1 MRDSTTP
8 PAWERPTKAIL
19 SFASC
24 DPERRLGLPSGRF
37 TTPSAMSSLLLGVVL
52 MAALYGGA
60 WTLRGTSAGGAAW
73 TLLTGYSG
81 IPIPIALLT
90 CWSAAILIFKSF
102 KISAQR
108 AALRL
113 RFMPEESG
121 FVLTVGTADQV
132 MGTIDAA
139 VDEPRQFLLLNRV
152 LDALRSIRNIGR
164 IGDIDEMLDSAAEA
178 DEAAMDSGYTILR
191 GFIWAIP
198 VLGFLGTIIG
208 LTEAIS
214 QFGGVLNAGDGSVD
228 ILTSQLTLV
237 LAGLSTAFVTTGEGL
252 VAALLIYL
260 AQTFIRRADELLLDD
275 CRQYARRNVVSR
287 VRVAGNES

>member
-1 MRDSTTP
+1 MADTSLP
-8 PAWERPTKAIL
+8 PAWDHPTTPVL

-37 TTPSAMSSLLLGVVL
+37 TTPSALSSLVIGVLG
-52 MAALYGGA
+52 MAAMYGVGWFVRDTRIGA
-60 WTLRGTSAGGAAW
+60 VAW
-73 TLLTGYSG
+73 ELLTGYAG
-81 IPIPIALLT
+81 IPIPIAALS
-90 CWSAAILIFKSF
+90 CWSAAILLVKSF
-102 KISAQR
+102 KIRAQR

-113 RFMPEESG
+113 RFMPEEAG
-121 FVLTVGTADQV
+121 FALTVGSADQV
-132 MGTIDAA
+132 MRTIEAA

-208 LTEAIS
+208 LTDAIS
-214 QFGGVLNAGDGSVD
+214 QFGGVLDASNASVD
-228 ILTSQLTLV
+228 ALTAQLTLV

-260 AQTFIRRADELLLDD
+260 AQTFVRRADELLLDD
-275 CRQYARRNVVSR
+275 CRQYALRNVVSR
-287 VRVAGNES
+287 VRVDGAP

>member
-1 MRDSTTP
+1 
-8 PAWERPTKAIL
+8 
-19 SFASC
+19 
-24 DPERRLGLPSGRF
+24 
-37 TTPSAMSSLLLGVVL
+37 
-52 MAALYGGA
+52 MAALYGSA
-60 WTLRGTSAGGAAW
+60 WTLRGTSAGGTAW

-214 QFGGVLNAGDGSVD
+214 QFGGVLNAGNGSVD
-228 ILTSQLTLV
+228 ALTSQLTLV

-287 VRVAGNES
+287 VRVAGSES

>member
-1 MRDSTTP
+1 MADTSLP
-8 PAWERPTKAIL
+8 PAWDHPTTPVL

-37 TTPSAMSSLLLGVVL
+37 TTPSALSSLVIGVLG
-52 MAALYGGA
+52 MAAMYGVGWFVRDTRIGA
-60 WTLRGTSAGGAAW
+60 VAW
-73 TLLTGYSG
+73 ELLTGYAG
-81 IPIPIALLT
+81 IPIPIAALS
-90 CWSAAILIFKSF
+90 CWSVAILLVKSF
-102 KISAQR
+102 KIRAQR

-113 RFMPEESG
+113 RFMPEEAG
-121 FVLTVGTADQV
+121 FALTVGSADQV
-132 MGTIDAA
+132 MRTIEAA

-208 LTEAIS
+208 LTDAIS
-214 QFGGVLNAGDGSVD
+214 QFGGVLDASNASVD
-228 ILTSQLTLV
+228 ALTAQLTLV

-260 AQTFIRRADELLLDD
+260 AQTFVRRADELLLDD
-275 CRQYARRNVVSR
+275 CRQYALRNVVSR
-287 VRVAGNES
+287 VRVDGAP

>member
-1 MRDSTTP
+1 MANATPP
-8 PAWERPTKAIL
+8 PAWDRPTKPVL

-24 DPERRLGLPSGRF
+24 DPERRFGLPSGRF
-37 TTPSAMSSLLLGVVL
+37 TTPSAFSSFLLGVAF
-52 MAALYGGA
+52 MGFMYGVSWFARDTGFGSIV
-60 WTLRGTSAGGAAW
+60 WE
-73 TLLTGYSG
+73 LLTGYSG
-81 IPIPIALLT
+81 IPIPIAALS
-90 CWSAAILIFKSF
+90 CWSIAILLLKSL
-102 KISAQR
+102 KIKAQR

-113 RFMPEESG
+113 RFMPEEAG
-121 FVLTVGTADQV
+121 FALTVGSADQV
-132 MGTIDAA
+132 MNTIEAA

-214 QFGGVLNAGDGSVD
+214 QFGGVLDAGNASVD
-228 ILTSQLTLV
+228 ALTSQLTLV
-237 LAGLSTAFVTTGEGL
+237 LAGLSTAFITTGEGL

-260 AQTFIRRADELLLDD
+260 AQTFVRRADELLLDD
-275 CRQYARRNVVSR
+275 CRQYALRNVVSR
-287 VRVAGNES
+287 VHVDGAS